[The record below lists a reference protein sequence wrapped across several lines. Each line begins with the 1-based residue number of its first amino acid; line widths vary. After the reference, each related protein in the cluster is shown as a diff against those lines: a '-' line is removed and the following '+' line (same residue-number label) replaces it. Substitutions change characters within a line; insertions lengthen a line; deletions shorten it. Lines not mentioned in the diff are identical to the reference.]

1 MSYNLGRFHD
11 AQRYDYATALAEI
24 RAGRKKNHWIWYIF
38 PQLRGLGRSWMSDQY
53 GIDGIGEAQAYW
65 ADDVLRGRLTEITE
79 ALLAIGG
86 NDPVR
91 VMGRPDDMKLRS
103 CMTLFRQAAPE
114 CPLFQQV
121 LDKYYDGQPD
131 RKTLDMLKGKQ
142 A

>member
-1 MSYNLGRFHD
+1 ML
-11 AQRYDYATALAEI
+11 T
-24 RAGRKKNHWIWYIF
+24 RKLWRKSAPGGKKHTGCGSF
-38 PQLRGLGRSWMSDQY
+38 S
-53 GIDGIGEAQAYW
+53 
-65 ADDVLRGRLTEITE
+65 
-79 ALLAIGG
+79 IGG